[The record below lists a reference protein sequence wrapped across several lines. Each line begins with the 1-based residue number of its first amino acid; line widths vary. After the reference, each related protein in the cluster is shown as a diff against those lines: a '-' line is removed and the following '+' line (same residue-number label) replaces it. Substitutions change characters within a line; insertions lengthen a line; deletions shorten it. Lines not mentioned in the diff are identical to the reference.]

1 MRLQTEPDVP
11 VSLRVRAMK
20 AGIYSGLGGVV
31 LLGTTNAFG
40 AGAAGTEEVIGQY
53 THSDA
58 ILLLAYVLLA
68 LVFSF
73 LCSVAEA
80 VLLSI
85 TPTYIAGLRD
95 KRPRQAEMLHKLKI
109 ENVDRSLAAILT
121 LNTIAHTVG
130 AIGAG
135 AKATAVFGSAWFG
148 VFSAVMTLLIL
159 FLSEIIPKTLGAVYW
174 RSLTSVTAYFVRT
187 LIIILYP
194 LILVSELLTRLIAHG
209 KEVHIFSRDE
219 FIAMADMGEQSGQ
232 IKEQESRIIQNLF
245 HFESL
250 TAKDIMTPRTV
261 IVALQQDIT
270 VSDALMEHPHNV
282 FSRLPIYDKDLDG
295 ITGFVL
301 KDDLLLAKA
310 KDKHDMPVKSLQRE
324 IMAVSDALPLSQLL
338 EKLLDERQHIALVV
352 DNYGG
357 TRGLVSL
364 EDVVET
370 LLGMEIVDEMDKVA
384 DMQTLARQQWERRAR
399 GLGINIEE
407 LNVDAAADE
416 TEAAADPGD
425 SQQKD

>member
-1 MRLQTEPDVP
+1 
-11 VSLRVRAMK
+11 VRAKK
-20 AGIYSGLGGVV
+20 AGLYSVLGGAF

-95 KRPRQAEMLHKLKI
+95 KRPRQADMLHKLKI

-232 IKEQESRIIQNLF
+232 IKEQESRILQNLF

-324 IMAVSDALPLSQLL
+324 IMAVSDVLPLSQLL

-425 SQQKD
+425 SHQKD

>member
-20 AGIYSGLGGVV
+20 AGIYSGLGGAV

-324 IMAVSDALPLSQLL
+324 IMTVSDALPLSQLL

-407 LNVDAAADE
+407 LNVEAAADE

>member
-20 AGIYSGLGGVV
+20 AGLYSGLGGAF

-95 KRPRQAEMLHKLKI
+95 KRPRQADMLHKLKI

-187 LIIILYP
+187 LTIILYP

-324 IMAVSDALPLSQLL
+324 IMTVSDALPLSQLL

>member
-1 MRLQTEPDVP
+1 VH
-11 VSLRVRAMK
+11 AKK
-20 AGIYSGLGGVV
+20 AGLYSVLGGAF
-31 LLGTTNAFG
+31 LLGTANAFG

-95 KRPRQAEMLHKLKI
+95 KRPRQADMLHKLKI

-232 IKEQESRIIQNLF
+232 IKEQESRILQNLF

-425 SQQKD
+425 SHQKD

>member
-1 MRLQTEPDVP
+1 
-11 VSLRVRAMK
+11 MK

-95 KRPRQAEMLHKLKI
+95 KRPRQADMLHKLKI

-232 IKEQESRIIQNLF
+232 IKEQESRILQNLF

-425 SQQKD
+425 SHQKD

>member
-324 IMAVSDALPLSQLL
+324 IMTVSDALPLSQLL